1 MGIDNPIM
9 TTQSNPFLALILS
22 AILPGLGQIYNHER
36 KKGWVIL
43 TCSAVLAIATYWLGD
58 FNAIT
63 TALAFLLLWSSAI
76 IDAYKVAKSAG
87 QAAEFY
93 YARAYVVAM
102 LLLVGPLALPL
113 LWQSPNFSNP
123 ARWVWT
129 VIVTGAALMFI
140 ATPYLL
146 KWLIG

>member
-1 MGIDNPIM
+1 M
-9 TTQSNPFLALILS
+9 TTHSNPLLALILS
-22 AILPGLGQIYNHER
+22 AILPGLGQVYNHER
-36 KKGWVIL
+36 KKGWVIVGCCL
-43 TCSAVLAIATYWLGD
+43 VLSLAIYWFSDL
-58 FNAIT
+58 NAISF
-63 TALAFLLLWSSAI
+63 ALALLLIWVSAI

-93 YARAYVVAM
+93 YAKSYVVAM

-129 VIVTGAALMFI
+129 SVVITAALMFI

-146 KWLIG
+146 QALIG

>member
-1 MGIDNPIM
+1 MVM
-9 TTQSNPFLALILS
+9 TTRSKSLLALLLS
-22 AILPGLGQIYNHER
+22 ALLPGLGQIYNHEQ

-43 TCSAVLAIATYWLGD
+43 ACCAILGIGTYWLSG
-58 FNAIT
+58 FNALT
-63 TALAFLLLWSSAI
+63 AALALLLLWSSAI

-93 YARAYVVAM
+93 YAKSYVVAM

-113 LWQSPNFSNP
+113 LWQSPNFSST

-129 VIVTGAALMFI
+129 VIVVGAALMFV

-146 KWLIG
+146 QSLIR

>member
-1 MGIDNPIM
+1 M
-9 TTQSNPFLALILS
+9 TTQSNPSIALVLS
-22 AILPGLGQIYNHER
+22 VLLPGLGQIYNHER
-36 KKGWVIL
+36 KKGWAIVG
-43 TCSAVLAIATYWLGD
+43 CCAVLAVGTYWLSG
-58 FNAIT
+58 FNALT
-63 TALAFLLLWSSAI
+63 AALALLLIWLSAI

-93 YARAYVVAM
+93 YAKAYVVAM

-113 LWQSPNFSNP
+113 LWQSPNFSST

-129 VIVTGAALMFI
+129 VIVVGAALLFI

-146 KWLIG
+146 KSLIR

>member
-1 MGIDNPIM
+1 M
-9 TTQSNPFLALILS
+9 TTRAKSFVALLLS
-22 AILPGLGQIYNHER
+22 ALLPGLGQVYNHER

-43 TCSAVLAIATYWLGD
+43 ACCVALGIATYWLGD

-63 TALAFLLLWSSAI
+63 AALALLLLWSSAI
-76 IDAYKVAKSAG
+76 IDAYKVAKCAG
-87 QAAEFY
+87 HAAEFY
-93 YARAYVVAM
+93 YAKSYVVAM

-113 LWQSPNFSNP
+113 LWKSPNFSNS
-123 ARWVWT
+123 ARSIWT
-129 VIVTGAALMFI
+129 VIVVGTALLFV

>member
-1 MGIDNPIM
+1 M
-9 TTQSNPFLALILS
+9 TPRTNPFIALILS
-22 AILPGLGQIYNHER
+22 AIVPGSGQIYNHER
-36 KKGWVIL
+36 EKGWVIL
-43 TCSAVLAIATYWLGD
+43 ACCAVLGFAIYWLSG

-63 TALAFLLLWSSAI
+63 AALALLVIWLSAI

-93 YARAYVVAM
+93 YAKNYVVTM

-113 LWQSPNFSNP
+113 LWKSPNFSNT

-129 VIVTGAALMFI
+129 VIVVGAALMFVV
-140 ATPYLL
+140 TPYLL
-146 KWLIG
+146 QWVIG

>member
-1 MGIDNPIM
+1 M
-9 TTQSNPFLALILS
+9 TTQPIPILAAVFS
-22 AILPGLGQIYNHER
+22 AILPGLGQIYNNER
-36 KKGWVIL
+36 KKGWVIVGCCL
-43 TCSAVLAIATYWLGD
+43 VLSLAIYWFSDL
-58 FNAIT
+58 NAIT
-63 TALAFLLLWSSAI
+63 FALALLLIWLSAI
-76 IDAYKVAKSAG
+76 VDAYKVAKTAG
-87 QAAEFY
+87 QTAEFY
-93 YARAYVVAM
+93 YAKSYVVAM